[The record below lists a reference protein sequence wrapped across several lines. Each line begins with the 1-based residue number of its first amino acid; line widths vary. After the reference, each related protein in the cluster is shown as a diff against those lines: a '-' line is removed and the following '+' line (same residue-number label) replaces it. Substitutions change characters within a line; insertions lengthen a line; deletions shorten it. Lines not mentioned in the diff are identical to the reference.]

1 MKKLLALLL
10 AMSIV
15 LGLCACGGGGKTGG
29 EGDDELT
36 ADGRVKLSIGVPTD
50 AYIMDYD
57 DNALT
62 NWVEEKCGVELEFI
76 EYAGGTDVA
85 TQISTTISARQELP
99 DILYGIGLETNTI
112 ERYGKEGYLLD
123 MSKWLTADHE
133 FGKIFVDRLENE
145 LTEEERDYVLRII
158 TSPESEAVYS
168 IPAIETSL
176 IDKMK
181 YQLWINTKLL
191 EQTGMSAPTNNDELL
206 AVLRAFKNNGVTL
219 PLYGT
224 QKSKLG
230 AMIVTWLIN
239 LFTYFNPD
247 RPYTVSEDGKTLSA
261 TFVSDEYR
269 EALKFIN
276 TLYKEGLLNDLAW
289 SAGSGEMK
297 QVTTPTSGQAM
308 CGIFAGHLT
317 IHTTEQNM
325 MLADYAPLYNWG
337 CAVRSDITCSCKTF
351 ITADCSNPEKAF
363 EVLMTLFSRDGSMR
377 IRYGEYGVNWTDP
390 DPDAK
395 SELGLDAKY
404 KLLLDPLVVQNTAVW
419 GPIASTLNI
428 MAEGEEAQTG
438 EMSEWHQ
445 LKAKMHAESNTM
457 FEKAAAENN
466 PEYKCP
472 ALRNTEEEQEQYEM
486 VRTNVGTFYARAQT
500 DFCKGL
506 AGYDPYND
514 NDWNNYLKELE
525 NLGLADYV
533 KAAQL
538 AYDRG

>member
-15 LGLCACGGGGKTGG
+15 LGLCACGGSGSGSG
-29 EGDDELT
+29 EEELT

-85 TQISTTISARQELP
+85 TQIATTISARQELP
-99 DILYGIGLETNTI
+99 DILYGIALENNTI
-112 ERYGKEGYLLD
+112 ERYGKEGYLVD
-123 MSKWLTADHE
+123 VSKWLTADHE
-133 FGKIFVDRLENE
+133 FGKIFVDRLQNE
-145 LTEEERDYVLRII
+145 LTEDEREYVLRVI
-158 TSPESEAVYS
+158 TTPESEAVYA
-168 IPAIETSL
+168 IPTIETSL

-181 YQLWINTKLL
+181 YMLWVNTKLL
-191 EQTGMSAPTNNDELL
+191 EKTGLSAPTNNDELL

-219 PLYGT
+219 PLYGS

-230 AMIVTWLIN
+230 ANVVTWLIN

-289 SAGSGEMK
+289 SANSSELK
-297 QVTTPTSGQAM
+297 QVTTPASGEAM

-317 IHTTEQNM
+317 VHATEQNM
-325 MLADYAPLYNWG
+325 MIADYAPLYNWG
-337 CAVRSDITCSCKTF
+337 CAVRSDIGCTRKTF

-363 EVLMTLFSRDGSMR
+363 EVLMTLFSKDGSMR

-390 DPDAK
+390 DEGAK
-395 SELGLDAKY
+395 SDLGLDATY
-404 KLLLDPLVVQNTAVW
+404 KLISDPLVVQNTAVW

-428 MAEGEEAQTG
+428 MAEGETAQVA
-438 EMSEWHQ
+438 EDMSEWHK
-445 LKAKMHAESNTM
+445 LKSKMHAEANTL
-457 FEKAAAENN
+457 FEKSVAENN
-466 PEYKCP
+466 PEYICP
-472 ALRNTEEEQEQYEM
+472 VLRYTEEEKEQYEM
-486 VRTNVGTFYARAQT
+486 VKTNVGTYYSRAQT

-506 AGYDPYND
+506 SGFDPYND
-514 NDWNNYLKELE
+514 ADWDKYLKELE
-525 NLGLADYV
+525 KLGLADYM
-533 KAAQL
+533 KSAQT

>member
-29 EGDDELT
+29 EGGEELT

-158 TSPESEAVYS
+158 TSPESEAVYA
-168 IPAIETSL
+168 IPTIETSL

-224 QKSKLG
+224 QKTKLG
-230 AMIVTWLIN
+230 TMIVTWLIN

-317 IHTTEQNM
+317 VHTTEQNM

-337 CAVRSDITCSCKTF
+337 CAVRSDIGCSRKTF

-390 DPDAK
+390 DPGAK

-445 LKAKMHAESNTM
+445 LKAKMHAESNTL

-472 ALRNTEEEQEQYEM
+472 ALRNTEEEKEQYEM